1 MLEIPWRTKHF
12 SDSLQKALQNTY
24 FLKIFLSFSMP
35 SFHLEISNCASSLL
49 SYLLSPLSWYVL
61 KYFSRNVPIR
71 STLTMLNL
79 YMLLLPKNYLGWPN
93 INQNNMNH
101 IIINKVYLKEQNFL
115 KSCQMLV
122 VIRDFAC

>member
-1 MLEIPWRTKHF
+1 
-12 SDSLQKALQNTY
+12 
-24 FLKIFLSFSMP
+24 
-35 SFHLEISNCASSLL
+35 
-49 SYLLSPLSWYVL
+49 
-61 KYFSRNVPIR
+61 
-71 STLTMLNL
+71 MLNL